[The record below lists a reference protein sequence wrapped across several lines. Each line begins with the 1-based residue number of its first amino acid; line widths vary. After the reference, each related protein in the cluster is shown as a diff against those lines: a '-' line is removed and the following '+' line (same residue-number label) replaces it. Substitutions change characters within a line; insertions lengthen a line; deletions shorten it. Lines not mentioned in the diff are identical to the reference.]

1 MAAFEQEKF
10 DMQKQ
15 HTKSMQE
22 LLDET
27 NARLQ
32 RMEEEYT
39 EQISQTVRESRTHLP
54 TACSTV

>member
-1 MAAFEQEKF
+1 
-10 DMQKQ
+10 MQKQ
-15 HTKSMQE
+15 HTKNMQE

-39 EQISQTVRESRTHLP
+39 EQISQTVRTTFYTPGHTKSE
-54 TACSTV
+54 V

>member
-1 MAAFEQEKF
+1 
-10 DMQKQ
+10 MQKQ
-15 HTKSMQE
+15 HTKNMQE

-39 EQISQTVRESRTHLP
+39 EQISQTVRTTFTLSYVHSE
-54 TACSTV
+54 V